1 MEGADVCVC
10 PSGMSSK
17 EQSCA
22 GELTDR
28 MYTY

>member
-10 PSGMSSK
+10 PSGMSSNG
-17 EQSCA
+17 QSCA
-22 GELTDR
+22 GEWTDR